1 MQNVK
6 GEDHVTRDNRR
17 VYRMSYMRQELSGQ
31 RHHRQ
36 HQGKHVV
43 DSKLCIDCGL
53 CGRLCPKSAIKD
65 AQGQTVAKL
74 VKDKWEK
81 PVIDQSAC
89 VGCSVCAENCPTG
102 CLEICAPR
110 FHGDIRTIAEL
121 ARPDDCIGCHICGRV
136 CPIDAISYKSN

>member
-1 MQNVK
+1 MS
-6 GEDHVTRDNRR
+6 HVITDACIGCHICAKNCP
-17 VYRMSYMRQELSGQ
+17 VSAITGNIKE
-31 RHHRQ
+31 
-36 HQGKHVV
+36 KHVV

-74 VKDKWEK
+74 AKDKWEK
-81 PVIDQSAC
+81 PIIDQSAC

-121 ARPDDCIGCHICGRV
+121 SRPDDCIGCHICGRV